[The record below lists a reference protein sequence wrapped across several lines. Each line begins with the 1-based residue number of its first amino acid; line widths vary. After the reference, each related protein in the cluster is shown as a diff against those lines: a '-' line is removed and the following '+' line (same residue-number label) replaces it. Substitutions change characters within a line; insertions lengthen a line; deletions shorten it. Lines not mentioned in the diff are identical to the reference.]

1 MEKRYL
7 TNQRQVFVEE
17 YVHSGDHLD
26 AAKKAGHKDT
36 HTLRNQACKLR
47 RECADD
53 ISEEL
58 HRNFAE
64 IAPRAL
70 NILSD
75 LAENAESESVRLGA
89 TRDLLDRAGFRPVDR
104 HEIVMDKSIEELNAQ
119 LVSLVGENGAE
130 LLVGALRSRR
140 SISGP
145 ELTK

>member
-1 MEKRYL
+1 MTNL

-17 YVHSGDHLD
+17 YVRSGDHLD

-75 LAENAESESVRLGA
+75 LSENAESESVRLGA

-104 HEIVMDKSIEELNAQ
+104 HELVRDKSIEELNAQ
-119 LVSLVGENGAE
+119 LVSLVGDDGAQ
-130 LLVGALRSRR
+130 LLVGALRNRR
-140 SISGP
+140 SISGH

>member
-1 MEKRYL
+1 MEKTYL

-89 TRDLLDRAGFRPVDR
+89 TRYLLDRAGFRPVDR

-140 SISGP
+140 SISV
-145 ELTK
+145 LS